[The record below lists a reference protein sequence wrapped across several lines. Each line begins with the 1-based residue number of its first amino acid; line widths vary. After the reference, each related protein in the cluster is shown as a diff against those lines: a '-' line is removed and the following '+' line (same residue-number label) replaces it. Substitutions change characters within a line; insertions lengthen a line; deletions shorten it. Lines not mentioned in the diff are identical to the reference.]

1 LINGGSPG
9 KRKPRKDSGVTDS
22 SITNRTTELKKK
34 KKIMSGIKDTK
45 EDIKTTVKENTKY
58 KKLINQNIQ
67 QIQDIVKRAN
77 VRINK
82 CTRA

>member
-34 KKIMSGIKDTK
+34 KDNVRHKRYQRRYKNNSQR
-45 EDIKTTVKENTKY
+45 KY
-58 KKLINQNIQ
+58 KVQKAH
-67 QIQDIVKRAN
+67 KSKHPAN
-77 VRINK
+77 SGHSEKSKCKNK
-82 CTRA
+82 